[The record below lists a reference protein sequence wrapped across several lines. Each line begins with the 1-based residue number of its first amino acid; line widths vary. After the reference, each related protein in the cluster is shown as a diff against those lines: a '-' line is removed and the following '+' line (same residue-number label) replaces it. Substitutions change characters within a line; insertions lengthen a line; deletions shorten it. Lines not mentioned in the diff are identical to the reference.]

1 MKPSALAASLVSLTL
16 AQEKAFAGCRG
27 TDTIN
32 CGRIPEDVFIDFRLA
47 DDDKVQIDVQTK
59 D

>member
-1 MKPSALAASLVSLTL
+1 MKPSVVAASLVSLTL
-16 AQEKAFAGCRG
+16 AQEQGQVFAGCRG

-47 DDDKVQIDVQTK
+47 DDDKVQIDV
-59 D
+59 